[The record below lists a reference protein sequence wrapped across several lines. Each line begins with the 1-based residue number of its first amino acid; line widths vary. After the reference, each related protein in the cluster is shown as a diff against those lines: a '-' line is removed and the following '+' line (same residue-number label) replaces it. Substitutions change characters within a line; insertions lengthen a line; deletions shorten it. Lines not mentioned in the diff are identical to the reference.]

1 MEAVERRLAVRVE
14 PDVLVADDV
23 AAITVEGNAEL
34 REVERPAAGP
44 EHDLVDA
51 GAGDLLGGGHDAER
65 AHLGL
70 WPRQERLDPPSD
82 VPRREERLVA
92 PGVDGNGGGTRLSDL
107 PPPIRAPRMI
117 SGRPDSGEAQAT

>member
-70 WPRQERLDPPSD
+70 WPRQERLDQPGD
-82 VPRREERLVA
+82 VPPPEERPRA
-92 PGVDGNGGGTRLSDL
+92 PGGCGHRRGPRPSGIPHPL
-107 PPPIRAPRMI
+107 RAPP
-117 SGRPDSGEAQAT
+117 G

>member
-1 MEAVERRLAVRVE
+1 MEAVECRLAVRVQ
-14 PDVLVADDV
+14 PDVLVADDA

-51 GAGDLLGGGHDAER
+51 GARDLLGGGHDAER

-70 WPRQERLDPPSD
+70 WPRQERLDQPGD
-82 VPRREERLVA
+82 VPRREKRLVA
-92 PGVDGNGGGTRLSDL
+92 MDVDVQVGGPRLSAF
-107 PPPIRAPRMI
+107 PHPICARWMI
-117 SGRPDSGEAQAT
+117 